1 MNILVD
7 SSVWVGHFKTRND
20 QLVALLEAGV
30 VVCHPHIVM
39 EIACGIPPN
48 RRAII
53 GMLAELESTPVAT
66 STELLAMLE
75 AQRLYGRGCGLVD
88 LSLIASALLANKT
101 LLWTLDKRLDQI
113 ASELNLA
120 YRPTVHS

>member
-1 MNILVD
+1 VNILVD
-7 SSVWVGHFKTRND
+7 SSVWVGHFKQRNE
-20 QLVALLEAGV
+20 QLAELLEAGV

-39 EIACGIPPN
+39 EIACGTPPN

-75 AQRLYGRGCGLVD
+75 GQRLYGRGCGLVD